1 MEAYLKTFSDWTI
14 RRVFWSANNYALP
27 KLPAKT
33 GTKITYWYGDDEKK
47 DRRRDIRFIRRYFP
61 RVRIHGIPKMD
72 HAELVMV
79 HPEEFCRYAEK
90 FLSVQAEGSMT

>member
-14 RRVFWSANNYALP
+14 RNIFWSANNYVLP
-27 KLPAKT
+27 RIPAKI

-47 DRRRDIRFIRRYFP
+47 DRKRDILFIKHYFP
-61 RVRIHGIPKMD
+61 QARIHGIPKMA

-90 FLSVQAEGSMT
+90 FLIASKEEM